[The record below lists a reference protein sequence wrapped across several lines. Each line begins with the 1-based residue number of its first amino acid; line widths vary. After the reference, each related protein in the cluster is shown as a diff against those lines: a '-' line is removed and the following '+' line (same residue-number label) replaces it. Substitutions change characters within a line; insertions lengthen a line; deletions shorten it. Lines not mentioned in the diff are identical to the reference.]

1 MSGSVQFYLAIIV
14 FLLTYV
20 GIMSEKLPRT
30 ICALFGGGAMIYL
43 GLVTQEE
50 AITEFI
56 DFNTLGL
63 LAGMMILISVV
74 KKSGF
79 FQVLAL
85 WALKK
90 IQRTSPGTFSFAFYC
105 YSDWR
110 SAYRLCY
117 GGVTYCAYDDF
128 PLSYASYV
136 TGTYFDFRNI
146 DV

>member
-90 IQRTSPGTFSFAFYC
+90 SKGHPRELLVLLSIVTAVGAALIDSVTAALLIAPMTISLCRMLRMSPVPILIS
-105 YSDWR
+105 
-110 SAYRLCY
+110 
-117 GGVTYCAYDDF
+117 
-128 PLSYASYV
+128 
-136 TGTYFDFRNI
+136 
-146 DV
+146 